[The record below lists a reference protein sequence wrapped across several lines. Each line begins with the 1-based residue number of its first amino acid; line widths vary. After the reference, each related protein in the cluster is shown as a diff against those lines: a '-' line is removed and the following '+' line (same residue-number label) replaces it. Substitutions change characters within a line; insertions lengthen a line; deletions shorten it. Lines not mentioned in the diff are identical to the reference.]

1 MKMPWD
7 EKVTI
12 LSINP
17 DAASRD
23 DIARLASDVVH
34 LRDLADRWKR
44 FRSAPGTSLLT
55 LALLFL
61 STEQMQELTRALA
74 DRCGYK
80 VKKVKP

>member
-1 MKMPWD
+1 MKIPWD
-7 EKVTI
+7 EKVEM

-34 LRDLADRWKR
+34 LRDLEDRWKR
-44 FRSAPGTSLLT
+44 FTTALLE
-55 LALLFL
+55 LALRFL
-61 STEQMQELTRALA
+61 SDEHMRELTKALA

-80 VKKVKP
+80 VEEVKP